1 MIRNQAF
8 RKDHARPTRNSG
20 GMASPAPLT
29 VVAVSG
35 SLRAPSTTTALL
47 QRILDTVA
55 AARPADSRLV
65 ELAPL
70 AVDLARAVTGGER
83 SASVSAALEAVS
95 AADLLV
101 VGTPVYRGS
110 YTGLFKIFID
120 LVDQSALAGTPV
132 LIAAGGGNDQ
142 HSLVIEH
149 ELRPLFGF
157 FQALTAPVGVYAK
170 PGDYTDGVVTGAA
183 LLATIDEAVA
193 ATLPL
198 LPAG

>member
-1 MIRNQAF
+1 MSS
-8 RKDHARPTRNSG
+8 PT
-20 GMASPAPLT
+20 PLN
-29 VVAVSG
+29 VVAISG
-35 SLRAPSTTTALL
+35 SLRAPSTTSALL

-55 AARPADSRLV
+55 AARPTESRVV

-70 AVDLARAVTGGER
+70 AVDLATAVTDGDR
-83 SASVSAALEAVS
+83 SPAVTEALDAVA

-110 YTGLFKIFID
+110 YTGLFKLFVD

-132 LIAAGGGNDQ
+132 LLAAGGGNDQ

-157 FQALTAPVGVYAK
+157 FQALTAPIGVYAK
-170 PGDYTDGVVTGAA
+170 PGDYTDGVVTGEQ
-183 LLATIDEAVA
+183 LRATIDRAVA

-198 LPAG
+198 LRG

>member
-1 MIRNQAF
+1 MFAAIRD
-8 RKDHARPTRNSG
+8 RDSG
-20 GMASPAPLT
+20 SMATSAPLT
-29 VVAVSG
+29 VVGISG

-55 AARPADSRLV
+55 AVRPTDARIV

-70 AVDLARAVTGGER
+70 AVDLAVAVTGGER
-83 SASVSAALEAVS
+83 SAAVTSALDAVA

-110 YTGLFKIFID
+110 YTGLFKEFVD
-120 LVDQSALAGTPV
+120 LLDQSALAGTPV
-132 LIAAGGGNDQ
+132 LLAAGGGNDQ

-157 FQALTAPVGVYAK
+157 FQALTVPVGVYAR
-170 PGDYTDGVVTGAA
+170 PGDYADGVVTGES
-183 LLATIDEAVA
+183 LLATIDKAVA
-193 ATLPL
+193 AALPL
-198 LPAG
+198 VRTA

>member
-1 MIRNQAF
+1 MV
-8 RKDHARPTRNSG
+8 
-20 GMASPAPLT
+20 SPAPLT

-47 QRILDTVA
+47 HRILDTLA
-55 AARPADSRLV
+55 ASRAIETRVV

-70 AVDLARAVTGGER
+70 AVDLATAVTGGDR
-83 SASVSAALEAVS
+83 SPAVAGALDAVA

-101 VGTPVYRGS
+101 VGTPVYRGA
-110 YTGLFKIFID
+110 YTGLFKMFID

-132 LIAAGGGNDQ
+132 LLAAGGGNDQ
-142 HSLVIEH
+142 HTLVIEH

-157 FQALTAPVGVYAK
+157 FQALTVPVGVYAR
-170 PGDYTDGVVTGAA
+170 PADYSDGEVTGEA
-183 LLATIDEAVA
+183 LIATIEKAVA

-198 LPAG
+198 LR

>member
-1 MIRNQAF
+1 M
-8 RKDHARPTRNSG
+8 P
-20 GMASPAPLT
+20 SPAPLS
-29 VVAVSG
+29 VIAVSG

-47 QRILDTVA
+47 QRIVDAVA
-55 AARPADSRLV
+55 ADRPIAPHLV

-70 AVDLARAVTGGER
+70 AVDLATAVTGGDR
-83 SASVSAALEAVS
+83 SPAVSAALDAV
-95 AADLLV
+95 ATADLLV

-110 YTGLFKIFID
+110 YTGLFKMFVD

-157 FQALTAPVGVYAK
+157 FQALTVPVGVYAR
-170 PGDYTDGVVTGAA
+170 PGDYTDGAVTGET
-183 LLATIDEAVA
+183 LLATIDRAVA

-198 LPAG
+198 LRAS

>member
-1 MIRNQAF
+1 
-8 RKDHARPTRNSG
+8 
-20 GMASPAPLT
+20 MASPTPLT
-29 VVAVSG
+29 VVAISG

-55 AARPADSRLV
+55 AARPTDSRIV

-83 SASVSAALEAVS
+83 STSVTAALESVS

-110 YTGLFKIFID
+110 YTGVFKVFVD

-132 LIAAGGGNDQ
+132 LIAAGGGNDE

-157 FQALTAPVGVYAK
+157 FRAVTAPIGIYAK
-170 PGDYTDGVVTGAA
+170 PGDYTDGAVTGET
-183 LLATIDEAVA
+183 LLTTIDRAVA